1 MGIYDTKENKD
12 RLENANKDLNKKC
25 DKILIN
31 KLGKAVCKIGV
42 KVTQKTT
49 NSASTSIFKHQEEI
63 NEADDLIKNGSETIG
78 IKYGD
83 ETQPTTRPATVPAT
97 QTHEEPSRLELNKY
111 EQQEFRRYCDH
122 YKLKFNSNTQIYF
135 QKHLETRKFEYLK
148 IHDKSR
154 DWELEFKNFIKTPPK
169 SQVLEY
175 QPQKLSLNIDENRVV
190 LGLFSDKKC
199 FENFK
204 SELESLK
211 ATFFNKHDIAGWNKF
226 FLHETMKLAN
236 KQSINSQN
244 NDFSNDQCHNFD
256 DNDRLGL

>member
-1 MGIYDTKENKD
+1 MYDK
-12 RLENANKDLNKKC
+12 
-25 DKILIN
+25 
-31 KLGKAVCKIGV
+31 
-42 KVTQKTT
+42 
-49 NSASTSIFKHQEEI
+49 
-63 NEADDLIKNGSETIG
+63 
-78 IKYGD
+78 
-83 ETQPTTRPATVPAT
+83 P
-97 QTHEEPSRLELNKY
+97 
-111 EQQEFRRYCDH
+111 
-122 YKLKFNSNTQIYF
+122 
-135 QKHLETRKFEYLK
+135 
-148 IHDKSR
+148 R

-211 ATFFNKHDIAGWNKF
+211 ATFFNKHDPVGWNKF
-226 FLHETMKLAN
+226 FLHESMKLAN

-256 DNDRLGL
+256 DNDKLGL